1 MYTQIKCFIEKL
13 TGPIPE
19 EDWKLYTENLVP
31 KSYRKGDVLL
41 EYNELCKTLWHL
53 EIGAVRK
60 TELVDGMS
68 KTTNFDL
75 APKVIT
81 VLQSALTGEPSE
93 LSLVCEEDCEILELS
108 FPVLQELFEKSH
120 FIERV
125 ARCIIQQEYIYE
137 FGARRML
144 LKMDALQRY
153 EYIEKNFPNVM
164 NRFQLKDL
172 AAFIGVTPE
181 TLSRLRKVRFS

>member
-1 MYTQIKCFIEKL
+1 MHTQIRLFIEKL

-19 EDWKLYTENLVP
+19 EDWNLYKENLIP
-31 KSYRKGDVLL
+31 KSYRKGDLL
-41 EYNELCKTLWHL
+41 LQYNEPCKTLWHL
-53 EIGAVRK
+53 EMGAVRK
-60 TELVDGMS
+60 TELVDGVS

-81 VLQSALTGEPSE
+81 VLQSALTGVPSE
-93 LSLVCEEDCEILELS
+93 LSLVCEEDCEIHELP
-108 FPVLQELFEKSH
+108 FRVMQELFEKSH

-125 ARCIIQQEYIYE
+125 ARCIVQQEYIYE
-137 FGARRML
+137 FGSRRML

-153 EYIEKNFPNVM
+153 EYMEKNFPDVM